1 MSLACPKEAAV
12 KIRFTLAQMQPVAK
26 ILKRQQ
32 RQGAKWCPKGVTP
45 ERWAKIV
52 AGKAAH
58 IECGAEFG
66 AIVNVLGW
74 DALSRVIK
82 TNPKRKPTSKK

>member
-1 MSLACPKEAAV
+1 V

-26 ILKRQQ
+26 ILKRQS
-32 RQGAKWCPKGVTP
+32 GKWCPKGVTP
-45 ERWAKIV
+45 ERWAKIM

-58 IECGAEFG
+58 IEAGAEFG

-74 DALSRVIK
+74 DALSRVVK